1 MPKVEIFIERSKAY
15 GCLVTTHFNQILA
28 NKTLFFTEDWTEDF
42 QFIRSNI
49 DPNSEDGYIVLGLT
63 RDEAYQILT
72 ENPHREQV
80 QDILQSNV
88 TGALQSASFTQYLK
102 EQGLANQELL
112 TAWQDISKHFRVC

>member
-1 MPKVEIFIERSKAY
+1 M
-15 GCLVTTHFNQILA
+15 
-28 NKTLFFTEDWTEDF
+28 FFTEDWTEDF